1 MFSQILSEGS
11 SALQGISQASNEAG
25 GTANEG
31 SILPG
36 TKILYGS
43 MVSLQSCS
51 HGTFLR
57 MNEDDT
63 CDVQSKIPMSSGVV
77 FSIQNAVDRDSSDV
91 IRYGDRVLLHM
102 GSDEVLATKVDIN
115 REIHRDA
122 QPGFIYGKHGV
133 QFNDNYAGER
143 SSRTRGSDNLG
154 TRPQTAPSASS
165 SQNRRAS
172 SSMSKISRDN
182 SGTKSKR
189 GSISMPGVRQKKGDG
204 ENEESE
210 EWKCREEG

>member
-1 MFSQILSEGS
+1 MFSEILGEGS
-11 SALQGISQASNEAG
+11 SALQGASQASSGPG
-25 GTANEG
+25 GAANEG

-57 MNEDDT
+57 MNEDDS
-63 CDVQSKIPMSSGVV
+63 CDVKSKVPMSSGVV

-102 GSDEVLATKVDIN
+102 GSDEVLATRVDIN

-122 QPGFIYGKHGV
+122 QPGFIYGEHGV
-133 QFNDNYAGER
+133 EFNESYAGDR
-143 SSRTRGSDNLG
+143 SSRARASESLG
-154 TRPQTAPSASS
+154 GRPQTAPSGASRNRRSS
-165 SQNRRAS
+165 SLAS
-172 SSMSKISRDN
+172 KA
-182 SGTKSKR
+182 SGGTSGSKR
-189 GSISMPGVRQKKGDG
+189 RRGSPTTSAVRLGG
-204 ENEESE
+204 GGIETT
-210 EWKCREEG
+210 G